1 LPERTDA
8 SADVLERW
16 FQHQGIIDELF
27 AEREAQVE
35 QWGAQDLP
43 LGFGT
48 RGPINYCRVMADQYR
63 QECDEANERGDL
75 THRHIL
81 LEEFYEVLAEK
92 DPLKARDELV
102 QLGACVIKAIE
113 QIDRDK
119 AKSDAPAG

>member
-1 LPERTDA
+1 MPEQEQTLPEQI

-27 AEREAQVE
+27 AEREAQIG
-35 QWGAQDLP
+35 QWGVQDLP
-43 LGFGT
+43 LGFGAKIWRT
-48 RGPINYCRVMADQYR
+48 MAGQLR
-63 QECDEANERGDL
+63 KECDEAHERGEL
-75 THRHIL
+75 SHSHIL
-81 LEEFYEVLAEK
+81 LEEFYEALAEK

-119 AKSDAPAG
+119 AKEE